1 MTRSKKRILIVA
13 ATTLLFL
20 PVAARA
26 DIVFDPTNFVEAV
39 LEVADD
45 VEMVDQLYQ
54 EVTNGVAMVK
64 SWNFTQL
71 PGLSAEHECLA
82 AGVLRQ
88 AGPTRPPIPATR

>member
-39 LEVADD
+39 L
-45 VEMVDQLYQ
+45 
-54 EVTNGVAMVK
+54 
-64 SWNFTQL
+64 
-71 PGLSAEHECLA
+71 
-82 AGVLRQ
+82 
-88 AGPTRPPIPATR
+88 